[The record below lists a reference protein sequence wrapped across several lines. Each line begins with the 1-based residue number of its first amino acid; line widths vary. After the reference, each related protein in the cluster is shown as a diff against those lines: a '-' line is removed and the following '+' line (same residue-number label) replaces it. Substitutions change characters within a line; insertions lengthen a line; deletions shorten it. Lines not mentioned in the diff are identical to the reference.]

1 MKKKSKVKLFKHQ
14 ALITAIS
21 VFSVVIAMVG
31 SSYAIFSS
39 TSQADEYNVLKV
51 GKLEVSYVDTGDG
64 YGDVLSL
71 NGAYPTSDSNGA
83 KIEPYRFS
91 IINTGSIA
99 TNFKIKI
106 LTDESIVSE
115 DGCQNNL
122 LDFKYIKYKF
132 DNNDPA
138 LLSTMEGNDYVIYE
152 ADNLLPNSS
161 EIHEVRVWID
171 ENAGNEIL
179 GKHFHGKIVVESIQ
193 SGVDDSLLKEYKTGT
208 MVTLKDGSTWRV
220 LEDSSKSSVSVTLL
234 SDYNLNSDGTY
245 NTSCRKDINN
255 TVNCSPQV
263 FDLENSRPTESN
275 SYCTMDDTGC
285 NMFIQNG
292 SSVIKDSTVK
302 TWLDSVYLPQI
313 TSSFSA
319 SGADTTDL
327 VVTLPSME
335 QLAKVDG
342 KSFEQ
347 NQITFT
353 SSWLTTTSYWTKT
366 ASNINSSFVWNVVG
380 DYNNSYIKY
389 ANDKASAG
397 VRPVI
402 TTLKSNIKNG

>member
-1 MKKKSKVKLFKHQ
+1 
-14 ALITAIS
+14 
-21 VFSVVIAMVG
+21 
-31 SSYAIFSS
+31 
-39 TSQADEYNVLKV
+39 
-51 GKLEVSYVDTGDG
+51 
-64 YGDVLSL
+64 
-71 NGAYPTSDSNGA
+71 
-83 KIEPYRFS
+83 
-91 IINTGSIA
+91 
-99 TNFKIKI
+99 
-106 LTDESIVSE
+106 
-115 DGCQNNL
+115 
-122 LDFKYIKYKF
+122 
-132 DNNDPA
+132 
-138 LLSTMEGNDYVIYE
+138 
-152 ADNLLPNSS
+152 
-161 EIHEVRVWID
+161 
-171 ENAGNEIL
+171 
-179 GKHFHGKIVVESIQ
+179 
-193 SGVDDSLLKEYKTGT
+193 
-208 MVTLKDGSTWRV
+208 
-220 LEDSSKSSVSVTLL
+220 
-234 SDYNLNSDGTY
+234 
-245 NTSCRKDINN
+245 
-255 TVNCSPQV
+255 
-263 FDLENSRPTESN
+263 
-275 SYCTMDDTGC
+275 MDDTGC